1 MSFYTLSAL
10 RSDGS
15 AQVMEENRGKVVYA
29 TNVASMWG
37 ATRPEYALFEKLGK
51 RWGDQL
57 EILAFPTQDFGA
69 QEYKTDEEV
78 QAFAEKKNFPGTLM
92 KLGKIKGDKAPDLWK
107 FFKAETGA
115 ADPGWNFQGKF
126 LVSKTGVVSVSKGD
140 VEAEITALMNE

>member
-1 MSFYTLSAL
+1 
-10 RSDGS
+10 
-15 AQVMEENRGKVVYA
+15 
-29 TNVASMWG
+29 
-37 ATRPEYALFEKLGK
+37 
-51 RWGDQL
+51 
-57 EILAFPTQDFGA
+57 
-69 QEYKTDEEV
+69 
-78 QAFAEKKNFPGTLM
+78 M